1 MIRNVTMRIIDGIR
15 YRPEDAPETI
25 DPTPI
30 LQPEPEPEEVA
41 EAEPQEDAE
50 ADLAKVAPS
59 VAAAAKRRPKASK
72 AK

>member
-1 MIRNVTMRIIDGIR
+1 MIRSVTMRIIDGIR

-25 DPTPI
+25 DPAPI
-30 LQPEPEPEEVA
+30 LQPEPEEVA
-41 EAEPQEDAE
+41 GAEPQEDAE

-59 VAAAAKRRPKASK
+59 VAAAAKRKPKASK